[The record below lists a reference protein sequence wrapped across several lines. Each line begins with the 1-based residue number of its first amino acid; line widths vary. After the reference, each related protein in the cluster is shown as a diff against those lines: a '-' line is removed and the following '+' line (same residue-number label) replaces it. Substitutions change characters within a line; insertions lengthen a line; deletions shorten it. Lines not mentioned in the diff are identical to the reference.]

1 MTIFECARCNE
12 MTYSAS
18 AGSVAPCDSC
28 GSNRQ
33 RVIEGDFN
41 QARRSHRALGAGDH
55 ATLIYDDAAAIAPFC
70 ARFLTDG
77 VIAEERVVA
86 GLKEDL
92 REEVTELLSSDVE
105 RAVEWE
111 TPSGLYGDFD
121 PDRVAA
127 TYEELIRSNG
137 RRTRILAGLDSESA
151 NGVEPKAMERYETLA
166 HEIITDCG
174 ATVVCV
180 YDTESLPPE
189 FIEVTASRHGLA
201 IEDGGAVRRNE
212 MFEYQP
218 G

>member
-18 AGSVAPCDSC
+18 AGSAAPCEAC
-28 GSNRQ
+28 GSARY
-33 RVIEGDFN
+33 RVIDGDFN
-41 QARRSHRALGAGDH
+41 QARRSERALGAGDH
-55 ATLIYDDAAAIAPFC
+55 ATLVYEDATAIAPFC

-77 VIAEERVVA
+77 VIADERVVA
-86 GLKEDL
+86 GLKDDL
-92 REEVTELLSSDVE
+92 REEVTELLSPDVE
-105 RAVEWE
+105 GAVEWE
-111 TPSGLYGDFD
+111 PPSGLYGDFD

-137 RRTRILAGLDSESA
+137 RRTRILAGLDMESA
-151 NGVEPKAMERYETLA
+151 DGVDPQDMDRYETLA
-166 HEIITDCG
+166 HEIITDNG

-180 YDTESLPPE
+180 YDSASLPPE
-189 FIEVTASRHGLA
+189 FIEMTASRHGLA

-212 MFEYQP
+212 RFEYQP